1 MSDLVFQSSD
11 FVSSRTDLPSV
22 KNVSDVLPTARYEK
36 DAYAHWAFYESEPL
50 KDKVNSRELTLQVG
64 AAIQPVF
71 TNQGVALTNAKG
83 SALISDLNDGATKNI
98 TAVYIAQTTGLGLY
112 LLGPTLTNSSST
124 TESGFGVYAGLDSQ
138 DSDKPKIYMNLKP
151 KKADNTGGFSNVKTN
166 QEVQFTTPF
175 LVAISVDKIKKT
187 ATLYVLKGENDYF
200 ISTSYT
206 ANYEDSLKK
215 IAVGNAY
222 YTASES
228 GTKTT
233 FAETIL
239 YDKALTLNQ
248 LKAVAYRC
256 KARLKAKGIII

>member
-1 MSDLVFQSSD
+1 MSNLVIQESE
-11 FVSSRTDLPSV
+11 FVSSRTDLPVV

-50 KDKVNSRELTLQVG
+50 KDKVNARELTLQVG
-64 AAIQPVF
+64 AAIQPIF

-83 SALISDLNDGATKNI
+83 SALISDLGDTATQNI

-112 LLGPTLTNSSST
+112 LLGPSITSSGST
-124 TESGFGVYAGLDSQ
+124 TESGFGVYAGTDSQ
-138 DSDKPKIYMNLKP
+138 DNNKPKIYMNLKP
-151 KKADNTGGFSNVKTN
+151 KKADNTGGFANVKTT
-166 QEVQFTTPF
+166 QEVQFTAPF
-175 LVAISVDKIKKT
+175 LVAISVDKVKKS
-187 ATLYVLKGENDYF
+187 AILYVLKGDNELF
-200 ISTSYT
+200 VATSFT

-215 IAVGNAY
+215 IAIGNAY
-222 YTASES
+222 YTAVES

-248 LKAVAYRC
+248 LKVVAQRC
-256 KARLKAKGIII
+256 KTRLKAKAIII